1 MNIAIFGS
9 GGGSNA
15 EVIIKTLNSFIE
27 KEAAEIAV
35 VITNNENAAI
45 LKIADTNQIPSE
57 FIDIKHSIGKNYA
70 DLYFKILKQYKIDFI
85 ILAGYLKKLPQE
97 ITAGFQKKIINI
109 HPALLPLYGGAG
121 MYGKYVHEAVIAAK
135 EKQSG
140 ITIHY
145 VDEVYDHGKIIF
157 QAQCLV
163 ESTDTADILAK
174 KILALEHKYYTSII
188 AEVLLSQIPVK

>member
-15 EVIIKTLNSFIE
+15 EVIIKTLNSFID
-27 KEAAEIAV
+27 KEAAKIAV
-35 VITNNENAAI
+35 VVTNNEKATI
-45 LKIADTNQIPSE
+45 LKIAYTNQIPSE
-57 FIDIKHSIGKNYA
+57 IITLSYSSRLNQA
-70 DLYFKILKQYKIDFI
+70 ELYSKILKKYKIDFI
-85 ILAGYLKKLPQE
+85 ILAGFLKKLPPE

-109 HPALLPLYGGAG
+109 HPALLPSHGGAG
-121 MYGKYVHEAVIAAK
+121 MYGKHVHEAVIAAK

-157 QAQCLV
+157 QAKCSV
-163 ESTDTADILAK
+163 DRIDTADTLAK
-174 KILALEHKYYTSII
+174 KILALEHKYYTAVI
-188 AEVLLSQIPVK
+188 AEVVLSQIPVK